1 MKQRTMTN
9 LLRSSAAEYLTYAA
23 VHGEDKESVE
33 VRYENEN
40 LWLTQKMM
48 SMLYGVSV
56 AAINQ
61 HIKKVLADH
70 ELERAAVIKQY
81 LITAADGKR
90 YRTNHY
96 NLQMIIA
103 VGFKVNTEQAVQ
115 FRKWANIV
123 VKEFTIKGWAMDD
136 ERLKNNGT
144 VLTEKYFEEQL
155 EKIREIRMSERRFYQ
170 KITDIYATSLDYDST
185 AKGTQ
190 RFFASVQNKLHY
202 SVHGKTAAEVIY
214 QRADAT
220 KERMGLMN

>member
-81 LITAADGKR
+81 LITANTYVGAKILSKNHR
-90 YRTNHY
+90 YLR
-96 NLQMIIA
+96 
-103 VGFKVNTEQAVQ
+103 
-115 FRKWANIV
+115 
-123 VKEFTIKGWAMDD
+123 D
-136 ERLKNNGT
+136 
-144 VLTEKYFEEQL
+144 
-155 EKIREIRMSERRFYQ
+155 
-170 KITDIYATSLDYDST
+170 
-185 AKGTQ
+185 
-190 RFFASVQNKLHY
+190 FA
-202 SVHGKTAAEVIY
+202 
-214 QRADAT
+214 
-220 KERMGLMN
+220 GL